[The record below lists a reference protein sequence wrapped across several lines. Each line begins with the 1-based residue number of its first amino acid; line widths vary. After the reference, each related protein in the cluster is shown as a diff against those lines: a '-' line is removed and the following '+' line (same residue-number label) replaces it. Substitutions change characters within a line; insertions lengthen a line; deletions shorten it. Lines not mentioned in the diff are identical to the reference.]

1 MKKTVA
7 VLLVAVMLL
16 TAVGC
21 GASYTKEQV
30 VGNWKVTKVKGDDD
44 VQNLLGAHLNLHLC
58 LDDLRHHRAVRKLQS
73 QRQQTV
79 S

>member
-30 VGNWKVTKVKGDDD
+30 VGNWKVTKAEGDDD
-44 VQNLLGAHLNLHLC
+44 VKTCSA
-58 LDDLRHHRAVRKLQS
+58 RI
-73 QRQQTV
+73 
-79 S
+79 